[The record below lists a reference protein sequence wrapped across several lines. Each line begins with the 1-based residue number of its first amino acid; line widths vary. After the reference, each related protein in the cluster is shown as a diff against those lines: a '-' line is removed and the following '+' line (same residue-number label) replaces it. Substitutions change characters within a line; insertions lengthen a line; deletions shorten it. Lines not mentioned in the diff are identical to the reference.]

1 MPEVLMLGCYDCGLP
16 YRSAAWADF
25 VVSDSVWKQIT
36 AVDDA
41 NLLCAGC
48 MVLRANLLGIKAEGR
63 FTSGPFAD
71 NNWKKPGPPQ
81 RIVVDQGNGG

>member
-25 VVSDSVWKQIT
+25 VVSDAVWERIRPE
-36 AVDDA
+36 DDA
-41 NLLCAGC
+41 NLICARC
-48 MVLRANLLGIKAEGR
+48 MVLRATVLGIAAEGR

-71 NNWKKPGPPQ
+71 HDWKKP
-81 RIVVDQGNGG
+81 I